1 MAGAA
6 IWKGH
11 IHFGDTN
18 VPVKLHIR
26 GLVASRVDKEDGRF
40 NFRTVK

>member
-1 MAGAA
+1 MAGTTT
-6 IWKGH
+6 WKGH

-26 GLVASRVDKEDGRF
+26 ELVASRVDKEGLQI
-40 NFRTVK
+40 

>member
-1 MAGAA
+1 MAGAT
-6 IWKGH
+6 IWKGT

-26 GLVASRVDKEDGRF
+26 ELVASRVNKED
-40 NFRTVK
+40 